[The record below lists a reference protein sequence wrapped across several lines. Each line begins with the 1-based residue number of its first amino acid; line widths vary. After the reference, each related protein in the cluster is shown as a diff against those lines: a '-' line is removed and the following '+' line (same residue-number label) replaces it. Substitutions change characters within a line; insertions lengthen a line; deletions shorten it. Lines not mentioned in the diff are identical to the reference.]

1 MSTPQLN
8 HALFNQALNLI
19 REGDM
24 RRARALG
31 FNNEELQRLSRLRAS
46 EIESLINE
54 FPGVAR
60 FEVDHKTFTAALRRI
75 DLDQD
80 RDNMVDQC
88 IRLGA
93 SVQMLNSFFGLT
105 PNDCSARRALLGIPS
120 RQGRLPMPDEHI
132 EIDAWHRWQTI
143 SNDPSSPTA
152 ADDIKGMLV
161 LAEETGL
168 SLAIIWTLIKQWT
181 MPEQPRQNS
190 LPEENDDLVRAGSG
204 VA

>member
-1 MSTPQLN
+1 MTTPQLN
-8 HALFNQALNLI
+8 HALFNQALVLI

-60 FEVDHKTFTAALRRI
+60 FELDHETFKAALRRI
-75 DLDQD
+75 DRDQD
-80 RDNMVDQC
+80 RDGLVDHC
-88 IRLGA
+88 IRHGA
-93 SVQMLNSFFGLT
+93 SVQMLATFFGLT
-105 PNDCSARRALLGIPS
+105 PNDCSARRTLLGVPS
-120 RQGRLPMPDEHI
+120 RQGRLPMPEESI

-143 SNDPSSPTA
+143 SDDPSSPSA
-152 ADDIKGMLV
+152 SEDIRGMLV
-161 LAEETGL
+161 LAEEVKL
-168 SLAIIWTLIKQWT
+168 PLAVIWTLIRQWT
-181 MPEQPRQNS
+181 TPEQARQKS
-190 LPEENDDLVRAGSG
+190 VPGEDEGQVRRAG